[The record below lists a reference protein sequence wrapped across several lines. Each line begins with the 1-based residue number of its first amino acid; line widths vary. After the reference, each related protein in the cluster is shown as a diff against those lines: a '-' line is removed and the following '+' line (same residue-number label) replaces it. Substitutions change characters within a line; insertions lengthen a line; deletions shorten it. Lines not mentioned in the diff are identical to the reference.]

1 MTRTDSLGEI
11 IDKLITN
18 CIKQYMQEEIRHT
31 SKNMQQHHDASL
43 VIIELNKRRWKL
55 IAAINELI
63 DPQFQPEY
71 KDY

>member
-18 CIKQYMQEEIRHT
+18 CIKQYMQENIRHGGPE
-31 SKNMQQHHDASL
+31 KERLAASDL
-43 VIIELNKRRWKL
+43 ITKLNKKRWKL
-55 IAAINELI
+55 IAAINEIADTELAE
-63 DPQFQPEY
+63 PEH

>member
-1 MTRTDSLGEI
+1 MRTDSLGEI

-18 CIKQYMQEEIRHT
+18 CIKQYVQEEIRHGGDD
-31 SKNMQQHHDASL
+31 QERLVASDK
-43 VIIELNKRRWKL
+43 ITELNKKRWKL

-63 DPQFQPEY
+63 DSEFKPEQ

>member
-18 CIKQYMQEEIRHT
+18 CIKQYMQEEERHNG
-31 SKNMQQHHDASL
+31 KCMQERLAASDK
-43 VIIELNKRRWKL
+43 ITILNKKRWHL

-63 DPQFQPEY
+63 DPSFTKEH

>member
-18 CIKQYMQEEIRHT
+18 CIKQYMQEDIRH
-31 SKNMQQHHDASL
+31 SGNDQERLSASDK
-43 VIIELNKRRWKL
+43 ITKLNKQRWKL

-63 DPQFQPEY
+63 DPQFQPEH

>member
-18 CIKQYMQEEIRHT
+18 CIKQYMQEELRHNG
-31 SKNMQQHHDASL
+31 SNGERLDASDK
-43 VIIELNKRRWKL
+43 IKELNKKRWKL

>member
-1 MTRTDSLGEI
+1 MRTDSIGEI

-18 CIKQYMQEEIRHT
+18 CIKQYMQEEIRH
-31 SKNMQQHHDASL
+31 NGNNQERLAASDK
-43 VIIELNKRRWKL
+43 ITELNKKRWKL

-63 DPQFQPEY
+63 DPVFTSEH

>member
-18 CIKQYMQEEIRHT
+18 CIKQYMQEDIRH
-31 SKNMQQHHDASL
+31 SGNDQERLFASDK
-43 VIIELNKRRWKL
+43 ITKLNKQRWKL

-63 DPQFQPEY
+63 DPQFQPEH